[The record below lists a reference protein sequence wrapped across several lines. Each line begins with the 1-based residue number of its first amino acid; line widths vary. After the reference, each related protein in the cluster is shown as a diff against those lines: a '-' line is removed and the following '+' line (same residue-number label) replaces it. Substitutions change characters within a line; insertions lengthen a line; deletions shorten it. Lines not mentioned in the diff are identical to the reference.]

1 MPNYYLAI
9 DIGASSGRH
18 ILFWL
23 EDGKMQIQEVYR
35 FPNGMI
41 EKNGHLCWDADA
53 LEAHILAGMKRCGE
67 LGKIPLSVG
76 IDTWGVD
83 FVLLDENDVMLGDM
97 VGYRDHRTDG
107 MDAEVSQ
114 IISPEA
120 LYARTGIQ
128 KAIYNTIY
136 QLMAVKKTQSDLL
149 ERAKIFL
156 TVPDYFH
163 FRLCGVKA
171 NEYTEATTTQLLDPQ
186 TRTWDLS
193 LIEKLGLPT
202 SIFQRIVHPATKLGD
217 LMDAVAEK
225 IGYRCAVVLP
235 ATHDTASAILAMPSD
250 DPDAVYISSG
260 TWSLLGVE
268 LAQADCGERSRVANF
283 TNEGGFDGKICY
295 LKNIMGLWMIQSVK
309 KELATQGVDLL
320 YSELCEQAEVADI
333 ASRIDCDDER
343 FLSPKNMIAE
353 IQSACA
359 ETGQAI
365 PQTAGE
371 LARVVYRSL
380 AMCYADAV
388 EKLRISRGK
397 DYRALSI
404 LSGGS
409 NADYLNRLTAE
420 ETGCTV
426 FVGPSEATA
435 IGNAVA
441 QMLSMDELHSLS
453 SSKRC
458 TAASFPVSR
467 FKAEVKE

>member
-23 EDGKMQIQEVYR
+23 EDGKMQMQEIYR
-35 FPNGMI
+35 FPNGMT
-41 EKNGHLCWDADA
+41 EKNGHLCWDADT
-53 LEAHILAGMKRCGE
+53 LEAHILAGMKRCEEIGR
-67 LGKIPLSVG
+67 IPLSVG

-83 FVLLDENDVMLGDM
+83 FVLLDENDMMLGDM
-97 VGYRDHRTDG
+97 LGYRDHRTDG
-107 MDAEVSQ
+107 MDAEVSR

-136 QLMAVKKTQSDLL
+136 QLMAVKKTQRDLL
-149 ERAKIFL
+149 ERAKTFL
-156 TVPDYFH
+156 TIPDYFH

-171 NEYTEATTTQLLDPQ
+171 NEYTEATTTQLFDPQ
-186 TRTWDLS
+186 TRMWDLV

-217 LMDAVAEK
+217 VTDAVAEK

-268 LAQADCGERSRVANF
+268 LTQADCSEQSRVTNF

-309 KELATQGVDLL
+309 KELATKGVELSFTD
-320 YSELCEQAEVADI
+320 LCEQAEMADI
-333 ASRIDCDDER
+333 ASRIDCNDER

-359 ETGQAI
+359 EIGQAI

-371 LARVVYRSL
+371 LARVVYQSL

-388 EKLRISRGK
+388 QKLRISRGK
-397 DYRALSI
+397 DYRTLSI
-404 LSGGS
+404 LGGGS

-420 ETGCTV
+420 ATGCTV
-426 FVGPSEATA
+426 FAGPSEATA

-441 QMLSMDELHSLS
+441 QMLHAGELPTVAQAR
-453 SSKRC
+453 KCVR
-458 TAASFPVSR
+458 ASFDIAQYR
-467 FKAEVKE
+467 FRN